1 MFSFQVMGGKSVR
14 AIIETSRPEIFA
26 RVRETYLAHH
36 RGATVNPN
44 SYFLR
49 FPDKPDARIIA
60 LPAALSPEGAGE
72 GPADAAAHATDAGAG
87 HATGGGAAGTAGR
100 PTAGVAGIKWIASFP
115 GNLAHNVPRA
125 SAVLL
130 LNDLETGYPF
140 ACLEAA
146 QISAART
153 AASAVLGAEQLHGSR
168 HARRLAVVGA
178 GVISRNVLEFFRALD
193 WSFTEVAIHDTVGD
207 YAKKSAEYTET
218 LGYRAT
224 THESLAGAVDG
235 ADIVVLATTAGTPYI
250 LAPDAFAPGQTVLN
264 ISLRDIGPELIAASH
279 NVLDDI
285 EHCLNAGTSPHL
297 AVEKFGHRDFIDG
310 TIAQLVLGELDLGR
324 DRPRIFSPFGLGVL
338 DLAVGA
344 EILRIGRDTG
354 RVQDVPDFF
363 AEVERW

>member
-26 RVRETYLAHH
+26 QVRETYLAHH
-36 RGATVNPN
+36 RGATINPN

-49 FPDKPDARIIA
+49 FPDRPDARIIA
-60 LPAALSPEGAGE
+60 LPAALPEEAQGDG
-72 GPADAAAHATDAGAG
+72 DAAGAG
-87 HATGGGAAGTAGR
+87 
-100 PTAGVAGIKWIASFP
+100 GVAGIKWIGSFP
-115 GNLAHNVPRA
+115 GNLARNVPRA

-168 HARRLAVVGA
+168 RAAKLAVVGA
-178 GVISRNVLEFFRALD
+178 GVISRNILEFFHALD
-193 WSFTEVAIHDTVGD
+193 WSFTETVVHDTVEE
-207 YAKKSAEYTET
+207 YAKKSAGHADA
-218 LGYRAT
+218 LGFRART
-224 THESLAGAVDG
+224 STGLDDAVDG
-235 ADIVVLATTAGTPYI
+235 ADLVVLATTAGAPYI
-250 LAPDAFAPGQTVLN
+250 LDPGALAAGQSVLN

-279 NVLDDI
+279 NVLDDV

-297 AVEKFGHRDFIDG
+297 AVQKFGHRDFIDG
-310 TIAQLVLGELDLGR
+310 TVAQLVLGELRLGR

-338 DLAVGA
+338 DLAVGR
-344 EILRIGRDTG
+344 EILRIGREHG

>member
-1 MFSFQVMGGKSVR
+1 MFTFQVMGGKSIR

-36 RGATVNPN
+36 RGATINPN

-49 FPDKPDARIIA
+49 FPEKPDARIIA
-60 LPAALSPEGAGE
+60 LPAALRGSG
-72 GPADAAAHATDAGAG
+72 GPQDGPGD
-87 HATGGGAAGTAGR
+87 GAAG
-100 PTAGVAGIKWIASFP
+100 PTDGVAGIKWIGSFP
-115 GNLAHNVPRA
+115 GNVARNIPRA

-153 AASAVLGAEQLHGSR
+153 AASAALGAEQLHGSR
-168 HARRLAVVGA
+168 TAGRLAVVGA
-178 GVISRNVLEFFRALD
+178 GVISRNILEFFHALG
-193 WSFTEVAIHDTVGD
+193 WSFDRVAVHDRVEE
-207 YAKKSAEYTET
+207 YARKSAGHAEA
-218 LGYRAT
+218 LGYRASAHT
-224 THESLAGAVDG
+224 TLAEAVDG
-235 ADIVVLATTAGTPYI
+235 ADVVVLATTAAAPYI
-250 LAPDAFAPGQTVLN
+250 VEPGALAPGQTVLN
-264 ISLRDIGPELIAASH
+264 ISLRDIGPELVAASH
-279 NVLDDI
+279 NVLDDV

-310 TIAQLVLGELDLGR
+310 TIAQLVLGELPLGR
-324 DRPRIFSPFGLGVL
+324 DRPRIFSPFGLGAL
-338 DLAVGA
+338 DLAVGH
-344 EILRIGRDTG
+344 EVLRIGREDG

>member
-1 MFSFQVMGGKSVR
+1 MFSFQAMGGKSVR

-44 SYFLR
+44 SSFLR

-60 LPAALSPEGAGE
+60 LPAALSPDGSPD
-72 GPADAAAHATDAGAG
+72 GPTDATD
-87 HATGGGAAGTAGR
+87 GAAE
-100 PTAGVAGIKWIASFP
+100 GVAGIKWIASFP
-115 GNLAHNVPRA
+115 RNLARNVPRA

-168 HARRLAVVGA
+168 HAERLAVVGA
-178 GVISRNVLEFFRALD
+178 GVISRNILEFFRALG
-193 WSFTEVAIHDTVGD
+193 WSFTEVAIHDTVGG
-207 YAKKSAEYTET
+207 YAKKSAEYTEA

-224 THESLAGAVDG
+224 THERLAGAVDR
-235 ADIVVLATTAGTPYI
+235 ADIVVLATTAGEPYI

-279 NVLDDI
+279 NVLDDVD
-285 EHCLNAGTSPHL
+285 HCLDAGTSPHL
-297 AVEKFGHRDFIDG
+297 AVQKFGHRDFIDG
-310 TIAQLVLGELDLGR
+310 TVAQLVLGELDLGR

-338 DLAVGA
+338 DLAVGR
-344 EILRIGRDTG
+344 EILRIGRDSG